1 LNLKFPIK
9 TGIGLS
15 AIGLVLSCAKQGFP
29 PGGPEDKTPPAV
41 IRTFP
46 ETGAVNVPVASAVEV
61 WFSEAVKPG
70 ASGDAVFV
78 SPYEGSNARA
88 EWKGRRLRVR
98 FRNPMRANCT
108 YVVTLGASLQDYRNN
123 RMDSSFTVA
132 FSTGPALDQGRIS
145 GRVVAT
151 PGGAAVD
158 VWAYRLDAGEP
169 DPAARQPDYVVQAAS
184 NGDFR
189 FLHVAPVRYRL
200 FAVRDRA
207 GNRLFEPAEDEIGM
221 PSRDVGPS
229 SGDRLEA
236 DSVFFR
242 TSRLDAGSP
251 SLQRVTPS
259 DRNHLSVRFD
269 RWLTARTPPSAASG
283 LIVSDAD
290 PSDSLAVRALWLN
303 RDNPREVFVVTA
315 DQADGKPYRFL
326 LRTGW
331 IAGPPDTAFWK
342 AGFTGVGRP
351 DTTRPRLTQ
360 ASPGFRERA
369 FNPLDPVR
377 LTFDEAM
384 DTCAIADGFSLRD
397 TSGAAVTGRFLWTDP
412 AEMRFVPGVALR
424 NRTDYRL
431 SMKGG
436 GFRDACGNAAA
447 DTLIPFRT
455 STSDTLSEIAGTVR
469 TSRPGTAGSAVITA
483 SPAAAS
489 AAPEAEA
496 GRAEAGRA
504 GSSGAGPAAAP
515 GRYTVRASPSG
526 AYRIRDCLPGAYRL
540 ECFLDLDGDGRYSA
554 GRPFPFEP
562 SEPFVVY
569 RDTVKVRSRWP
580 NEGNDLTVP

>member
-1 LNLKFPIK
+1 VL
-9 TGIGLS
+9 
-15 AIGLVLSCAKQGFP
+15 ALVLSCAKQGFP

-46 ETGAVNVPVASAVEV
+46 ETGAVNVPVASPVEV

-70 ASGDAVFV
+70 ASGDAVFI

-88 EWKGRRLRVR
+88 EWKGRRLRIR

-132 FSTGPALDQGRIS
+132 FSTGPALDQGRIA
-145 GRVVAT
+145 GRVFAS
-151 PGGAAVD
+151 PGSAAVD
-158 VWAYRLDAGEP
+158 VWAYSLDAGEP
-169 DPAARQPDYVVQAAS
+169 DPGSRPPDYVVQAAS

-207 GNRLFEPAEDEIGM
+207 GNRLFEPAEDEIGV
-221 PSRDVGPS
+221 PCRDVGPS
-229 SGDRLEA
+229 SMDRLEA

-251 SLQRVTPS
+251 SLQRVSSS

-269 RWLTARTPPSAASG
+269 RWLTARTPPSAACG
-283 LIVSDAD
+283 VIVSDAD

-331 IAGPPDTAFWK
+331 TANPTDTAFWM

-351 DTTRPRLTQ
+351 DTTRPRLAQ

-369 FNPLDPVR
+369 FNPLEPVR

-384 DTCAIADGFSLRD
+384 DTSGIAEGFSLRD
-397 TSGAAVTGRFLWTDP
+397 TSGAEVTGRFIWTDP
-412 AEMRFVPGVALR
+412 AEVRYMPGAALR

-431 SMKGG
+431 SLKGG
-436 GFRDACGNAAA
+436 GLRDACGNAAA

-455 STSDTLSEIAGTVR
+455 STTDTLSEIAGTVR
-469 TSRPGTAGSAVITA
+469 TSRPGAAGSAVVTA

-504 GSSGAGPAAAP
+504 EAGGVGAEAAP

-526 AYRIRDCLPGAYRL
+526 GYRIRDCLPGAYRL